1 MKGKWALDERE
12 VSGMIGRGSCL
23 PRPARLVCASGRPL
37 PFPHHL
43 FSSRG
48 QEEGQRLYRRSGP
61 PLLFLSSNSVCLT
74 SANISIFT
82 RFPFAIYSRVAPRI
96 GWSNRKLAL
105 PSARHYPSLLLSGIK
120 SRLIIFL
127 LVDRR
132 EDQAASILLRLIY
145 LNAR

>member
-1 MKGKWALDERE
+1 VMKGKWALDERE

-48 QEEGQRLYRRSGP
+48 QEKGQRLYRRSRP

-74 SANISIFT
+74 SAQHFH
-82 RFPFAIYSRVAPRI
+82 FYSFSFCNLFSV
-96 GWSNRKLAL
+96 LAGPIESLLL

-120 SRLIIFL
+120 SPLIIFL